1 VRILFGVLVIA
12 NLAVFLL
19 AARLPAPES
28 GNVPKA
34 NIPRVEPIRTIEAK
48 EGVAKPPQNP

>member
-1 VRILFGVLVIA
+1 MRILFGLLVLA

-19 AARLPAPES
+19 AGRLPAPAS
-28 GNVPKA
+28 SNVPEA
-34 NIPRVEPIRTIEAK
+34 NIPRVEPIRTIEPG

>member
-34 NIPRVEPIRTIEAK
+34 NIPRVEPIRTIEAE

>member
-1 VRILFGVLVIA
+1 MRILFGILMIA

-19 AARLPAPES
+19 AGRLPAPES
-28 GNVPKA
+28 GNVPEA
-34 NIPRVEPIRTIEAK
+34 NIPRVEPIRTIETQ